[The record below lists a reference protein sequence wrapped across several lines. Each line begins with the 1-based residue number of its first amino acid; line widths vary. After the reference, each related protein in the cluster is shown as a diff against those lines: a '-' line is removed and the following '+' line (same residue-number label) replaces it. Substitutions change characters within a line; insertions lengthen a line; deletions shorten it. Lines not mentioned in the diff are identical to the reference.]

1 MGASSVKSIAR
12 AVRAVLATASV
23 VFAAQGS
30 AQDVRELV
38 PGEPAAAAA
47 ATGDETPR
55 VWFVE
60 LSGAPIADGGSAAS
74 VRNEKNAFR
83 SAARK
88 AGIVYSERYAYDT
101 LFNGLAVATDVSQ
114 LPALRRVAGVKAL
127 YPVDTVS
134 VPQPSPGDAIELA
147 TALSMTGADIAQ
159 SALGLDGTGIKVA
172 VMDTGIDIDHPAFG
186 GSGTNGTTPFP
197 TARIVAG
204 YDFVGDAFNADP
216 ASPAFNPN
224 PVPDDNPDDCG
235 GHGSH
240 VAGIVGA
247 NGLVKGVAPNVSFGA
262 YRVFG
267 CAGSTTSDIMLA
279 AMERALADGMQVLN
293 MSIGSS
299 FQWPQ
304 YPTAAGATR
313 LVNRGVVV
321 VTSFG
326 NSGANG
332 LYSGS
337 APGVGEKV
345 IATASFDNTHVTLP
359 VFTLSPD
366 DKAIGYNSATAA
378 APTPTSGSFPMARTG
393 TTTSTADGCAALPA
407 GSLAGHVALIR
418 RGTCGFHDK
427 ARNAQNAG
435 AAGVVLYNNAAGTI
449 NPTVAGPVPI
459 TIPVVAITASDG
471 AVIDGR
477 IAGGGVT
484 MTWTDDVGSFPNAT
498 GGLISSFS
506 SYGLSPDLAL
516 KPDIGA
522 PGGQIFSTIPLERG
536 AYGPNSG
543 TSMAS
548 PHVAGAVAL
557 LLQAAPRTSVQ
568 AVGSILQNTASPKPW
583 WGNPGLG
590 FLDNVHRQGAGM
602 VQIDQAVLATT
613 FVSPGKLSLGE
624 SDAGP
629 ATRTL
634 TISNRGS
641 ASVTYALS
649 SINALST
656 GANTFT
662 PAFNT
667 SNASVAFSAPSVT
680 VGPGGSA
687 SFTATITG
695 PSGPAQGVYG
705 GYLVATPD
713 DGSATVRVPFAGYIG
728 DYQARQVLVPTANG
742 FPWLARR
749 VSATSYSKQAAG
761 ASYTMA
767 DSMNIPYFALHLDH
781 QSRRVR
787 FDLVD
792 AASGKAWHRISD
804 DEYVGRN
811 STATGFFAFAFDG
824 TTTAGRKTYEVPN
837 GTYIARLSVLKA
849 LGDESN
855 PAHWET
861 WDSPAFTIARP

>member
-23 VFAAQGS
+23 VFAAQGG

-38 PGEPAAAAA
+38 PEQPAAAPAA
-47 ATGDETPR
+47 SGDETPR
-55 VWFVE
+55 AWFVE

-134 VPQPSPGDAIELA
+134 VPEPSPGDAIDLA

-159 SALGLDGTGIKVA
+159 SSLGLDGSGVKVA

-204 YDFVGDAFNADP
+204 HDFVGDAFNADP
-216 ASPAFNPN
+216 ASPAYNPN
-224 PVPDDNPDDCG
+224 PVPDDVPDDCG
-235 GHGSH
+235 GHGTH

-345 IATASFDNTHVTLP
+345 IATASFDNTHLTLP
-359 VFTLSPD
+359 LFTLSPD
-366 DKAIGYNSATAA
+366 DRPVGYIGATAA

-393 TTTSTADGCAALPA
+393 TTASTADACAALPA
-407 GSLAGHVALIR
+407 GSLAGQVALIR
-418 RGTCGFHDK
+418 RGGCGFHDK
-427 ARNAQNAG
+427 ARNAQDAG
-435 AAGVVLYNNAAGTI
+435 AAGVVLYNNAAGTVS
-449 NPTVAGPVPI
+449 PTVAGAVQI
-459 TIPVVAITASDG
+459 TIPVVAVTAADG

-477 IAGGGVT
+477 IAAGGVT
-484 MTWTDDVGSFPNAT
+484 MTWTDDFASFPNAT
-498 GGLISSFS
+498 GGRISGFS

-557 LLQAAPRTSVQ
+557 LLQSAPRTSVQ
-568 AVGSILQNTASPKPW
+568 AVRSILQNSASPRPW
-583 WGNPGLG
+583 WSNPALG
-590 FLDNVHRQGAGM
+590 FLDNAHRQGAGM
-602 VQIDQAVLATT
+602 LQIDQAVLATT
-613 FVSPGKLSLGE
+613 FVEPGKLSLGE
-624 SDAGP
+624 SEAGP
-629 ATRTL
+629 ATHAL
-634 TISNRGS
+634 TITNRGS
-641 ASVTYALS
+641 GTVTYALS
-649 SINALST
+649 SVNALST
-656 GANTFT
+656 GPGTFAPT
-662 PAFNT
+662 FHT
-667 SNASVAFSAPSVT
+667 SNAAVSFSAPSVT

-687 SFTATITG
+687 SFSVTIAG
-695 PSGPAQGVYG
+695 PSGPAHGQYG

-713 DGSATVRVPFAGYIG
+713 DGGAAVRVPFAGYIG

-749 VSATSYSKQAAG
+749 VSATSYSKQAPD

-767 DSMNIPYFALHLDH
+767 DALNIPYFALHLDH
-781 QSRRVR
+781 QSRRIR
-787 FDLVD
+787 FDLFD
-792 AASGKAWHRISD
+792 AGSGKAWHRISD

-824 TTTAGRKTYEVPN
+824 TTTSGRKTYEVPN
-837 GTYIARLSVLKA
+837 GTYFARLSVLKA